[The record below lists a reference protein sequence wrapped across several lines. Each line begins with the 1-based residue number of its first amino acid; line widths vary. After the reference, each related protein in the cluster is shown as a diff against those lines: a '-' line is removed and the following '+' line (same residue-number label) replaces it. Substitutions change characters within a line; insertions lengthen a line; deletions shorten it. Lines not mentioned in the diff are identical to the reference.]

1 MPLKKSRASDGRGKK
16 EKETDM
22 TTTNATSTAE
32 LPVIANAVAITYKAL
47 GQHEDAS
54 DNAAG
59 YVAREDLH
67 ALDDGIDWDGCEEGE
82 IPEMLS
88 GWTAVKIEGGERY
101 AVRDD
106 DIYAIVRYNDGHRGW
121 YTAYPLGGETSCSKP
136 EAVTDSGVL
145 VIQQCW

>member
-1 MPLKKSRASDGRGKK
+1 
-16 EKETDM
+16 M
-22 TTTNATSTAE
+22 TTTNATE

-54 DNAAG
+54 DNATG

-67 ALDDGIDWDGCEEGE
+67 ALDDGIDWNGCEEGE

-88 GWTAVKIEGGERY
+88 GWTAERY
-101 AVRDD
+101 AVRDE
-106 DIYAIVRYNDGHRGW
+106 DIYAMARYNDGHRGW

-136 EAVTDSGVL
+136 EAVTDGGVL